1 MHREQCLL
9 YESGEFSLGEA
20 SKFEK
25 HLGGCLECRE
35 RLETAR
41 AAHRWAD
48 TAAPEP
54 PERLTAAVLFSNG
67 RVSAG
72 SRVWDAA
79 FACACLVLALSLART
94 LGPLLPGAVAAD
106 EDLERLRGDARR
118 LEMGAY
124 E

>member
-9 YESGEFSLGEA
+9 YESGELPLGEA
-20 SKFEK
+20 LEFER
-25 HLGGCLECRE
+25 HLGVCLECRE

-41 AAHRWAD
+41 AAHRWAE
-48 TAAPEP
+48 TASPEP
-54 PERLTAAVLFSNG
+54 PERLTAAVLFSTG

-72 SRVWDAA
+72 SCVWDAA

-118 LEMGAY
+118 LEEGAY

>member
-9 YESGEFSLGEA
+9 YESGELPPSEA
-20 SKFEK
+20 SEFEK
-25 HLGGCLECRE
+25 HLGGCFECRE

-48 TAAPEP
+48 TASLEP
-54 PERLTAAVLFSNG
+54 PERLTAAVLFSTG

-72 SRVWDAA
+72 SPAWDAA
-79 FACACLVLALSLART
+79 FACACLLLALSLART
-94 LGPLLPGAVAAD
+94 LGPLLPGAVGAG

-118 LEMGAY
+118 LELGAY